1 MVDYIPS
8 MKTFISDNHK
18 SEFVEAK
25 KMRNAEVKKIA
36 RSKTIRV

>member
-25 KMRNAEVKKIA
+25 KMRNAKVKKIA
-36 RSKTIRV
+36 RN